1 MLFFVLWFAHRYI
14 ALIEDINRKLRED
27 AEREIDQHGGHLMIL
42 TFLLRRRS
50 AIKVLGSVIDAA
62 LARGH
67 RCFIAK
73 RPEVKD
79 QFVLGD
85 FDRWLGKLHP
95 THRLIGRVIG
105 VATDAD
111 AHVGVSQFF
120 DNILT
125 GPGAEVQCYLS
136 QWHKDLHMSVAPDR
150 RWWIKDQPVTGWT
163 VADHRALLALKPG
176 GWIMVYDPRRYDL
189 LFTMKRRVP
198 EPWRRSIKGRAWYF
212 EKIYGA
218 WHSAK
223 EEGASLVI
231 KTRPKHGDPW
241 WLSRFGRVVGEDTMY
256 PSTSLELMRM
266 ADRVIHFMSGA
277 HAEARMMGVEVLNYR
292 VPQPHLDHLPGQRD
306 IYEALVH
313 DPTLFRDEYMTKFFT
328 YDDTRAGE
336 RVVDVVE
343 HA

>member
-1 MLFFVLWFAHRYI
+1 
-14 ALIEDINRKLRED
+14 
-27 AEREIDQHGGHLMIL
+27 MIL
-42 TFLLRRRS
+42 TFLMRRRS

-67 RCFIAK
+67 RCFLAK

-79 QFVLGD
+79 QFVPGD
-85 FDRWLGKLHP
+85 FDRWRGQLHA
-95 THRLIGRVIG
+95 TATLIGRVIG
-105 VATDAD
+105 VATDHE

-136 QWHKDLHMSVAPDR
+136 QWHKDLHMSVSPDR
-150 RWWIKDQPVTGWT
+150 RWWIKDQPIVGWT
-163 VADHRALLALKPG
+163 MADHRALSINPYYVCNSPD
-176 GWIMVYDPRRYDL
+176 I

-198 EPWRRSIKGRAWYF
+198 EPWRRSLRGRVWYF
-212 EKIYGA
+212 EKVYGA

-223 EEGASLVI
+223 EAGVNLVI

-241 WLSRFGRVVGEDTMY
+241 WLGRFGRVVGEDSMY
-256 PSTSLELMRM
+256 PATSLQLMSG
-266 ADRVIHFMSGA
+266 AHRVTHFMSGA
-277 HAEARMMGVEVLNYR
+277 HAEARMMGVEVLNHR

-313 DPTLFRDEYMTKFFT
+313 DPGVFRDEYMAKFFT
-328 YDDTRAGE
+328 YDDTRAGH
-336 RVVDVVE
+336 RVMDVVE